1 MSHHGLPIRLK
12 LAINSDRQTGAP
24 RCWENIFFPSKSLS
38 LTTRW
43 YKRGTKALMSLKKAD
58 FSKRAEFQEAKIS
71 LKLKLIEVKE
81 NSIQGKVFYEKLEK
95 KLILKHRQGKLPL

>member
-1 MSHHGLPIRLK
+1 MGHHGLPIRLK
-12 LAINSDRQTGAP
+12 LAINSDRQTGAGK
-24 RCWENIFFPSKSLS
+24 IFFPSKSSS
-38 LTTRW
+38 LATTW
-43 YKRGTKALMSLKKAD
+43 YKRGTKALMSLKRAD
-58 FSKRAEFQEAKIS
+58 FSKRPEFQEAKIS